1 MGAQTENRPVH
12 IDSVDEFD
20 MLLASEELV
29 LADFY
34 TDNCAMCGA
43 LEPVLGNVA
52 RVTETTIALVD
63 SADLFDLTSRY
74 QIKSVPSLLLFQ
86 DGTEADR
93 LAQGFVGADR
103 VLEFLSESDP

>member
-1 MGAQTENRPVH
+1 MSAQTENRPVH
-12 IDSVDEFD
+12 IDSVNKFD
-20 MLLASEELV
+20 RLLASETAVLV
-29 LADFY
+29 DFY

-52 RVTETTIALVD
+52 RVTDTTIALVD
-63 SADLFDLTSRY
+63 SADLFELTSRY

-86 DGTEADR
+86 DGVEADR

-103 VLEFLSESDP
+103 LLKFLNESDL